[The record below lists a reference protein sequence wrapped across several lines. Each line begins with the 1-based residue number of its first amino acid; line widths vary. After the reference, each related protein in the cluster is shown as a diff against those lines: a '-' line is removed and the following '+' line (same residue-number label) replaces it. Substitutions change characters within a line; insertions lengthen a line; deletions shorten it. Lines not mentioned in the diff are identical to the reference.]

1 MMMTDR
7 EKLAEIVRGASYRC
21 LPSNTT
27 NFHLGLFVTDLLSNG
42 VTFPKHAHWT
52 INGKWAECSNCREG
66 EKIAV
71 LVHKDYCPACG
82 AIMDEGSVVI
92 HP

>member
-1 MMMTDR
+1 MTDR
-7 EKLAEIVRGASYRC
+7 EKLVELAKPVLTSLPFPWCTVWRDVAERIADAW
-21 LPSNTT
+21 LA
-27 NFHLGLFVTDLLSNG
+27 NG

-82 AIMDEGSVVI
+82 AIMDEESVVI